1 MQTLVDAKQVVFAQ
15 MVKQS
20 PKFASKLLFWKKFKH
35 NINLENPQTFNEK
48 LMWLKLYEDLEYK
61 AKLSDKVEMRNYIT
75 TLGLEQLLVP
85 MIDIVDYVEDIIFEQ
100 LPRRF
105 VLKCTHGP
113 EFTIIC
119 TDKRQLDYP
128 KTRQQL
134 AQWMAI
140 DYSLIN
146 AEIQYANIKPQII
159 IEHFIGPANNEMP
172 ITYKIHCFHGA
183 AKIIELAVKG
193 KNSKEQSMM
202 LTPDWQDTHYMKVPF
217 TCDAAQ
223 YKPQQLEELLA
234 LAQKISKTSTYMR
247 VDFSIVEGEI
257 YFDELLFTPAACLND
272 AIHEQAN
279 QLLGQWLN
287 LNIGKKKQPVS
298 YVKETERYLLRVPKK
313 FSR

>member
-1 MQTLVDAKQVVFAQ
+1 MQMLEDAKQVVFAQ

-20 PKFASKLLFWKKFKH
+20 PIFASKLLFWKKFKH
-35 NINLENPQTFNEK
+35 NLNLVNPQTFNEK

-75 TLGLEQLLVP
+75 TLGLERLLVP
-85 MIDIVDYVEDIIFEQ
+85 TIDIVDCVEDIIFEQ

-105 VLKCTHGP
+105 VVKCTHGP

-134 AQWMAI
+134 AQWMVM

-159 IEHFIGPANNEMP
+159 IEHFIGPANNEMSLA
-172 ITYKIHCFHGA
+172 YKIHCFHGA

-193 KNSKEQSMM
+193 ENSEEQSIM
-202 LTPDWQDTHYMKVPF
+202 LTPDWQDTHYMKAPF
-217 TCDAAQ
+217 TYEAAQ
-223 YKPQQLEELLA
+223 FKPQQLEELLV
-234 LAQKISKTSTYMR
+234 LAQKISRTSTYMR
-247 VDFSIVEGEI
+247 VDFYIVEEKI
-257 YFDELLFTPAACLND
+257 YFDELLFTPAACLN
-272 AIHEQAN
+272 AGIHEQAN
-279 QLLGQWLN
+279 RELGQWLDVKSSK
-287 LNIGKKKQPVS
+287 LKQAIPIA
-298 YVKETERYLLRVPKK
+298 RRH
-313 FSR
+313 